1 MLWLARI
8 SNVSIVR
15 RRASLRVVPHVS
27 ICPLVRSGLPD
38 PVLDFLRFV
47 VDAEPAAFAGRRHGV
62 RTVCCCQASGAA
74 SAHRYENQRSRLKP
88 VLQQTQQ
95 VEAMRTLIIFVFI
108 LITPLIIA
116 ASGWSPDEPKAASPD
131 APSAILSKAE
141 TNREKVV
148 SGLSTLSFLVG
159 DWKGVA
165 QPKRGSNSGA
175 WSEKAHTV
183 WHFDEKIPCLLLK
196 LEPGEKSTSIFFAT
210 ASETGR
216 PIIELHQPEKPSIAL
231 EMTEPGKSPAS
242 DAAVQTDKSAPDHW
256 VFESV
261 VEPGNPR
268 LRLTVRKI
276 NDIRITLLFE
286 ESTGAEAAF
295 RRQYEI
301 GMTRAGERLAKGNTG
316 ERECIVTGGLGTI
329 SVSHGGKTYYV
340 CCEGCQ
346 QAFEAD
352 PEGTLTA
359 YRERLKQKSQ

>member
-1 MLWLARI
+1 
-8 SNVSIVR
+8 
-15 RRASLRVVPHVS
+15 
-27 ICPLVRSGLPD
+27 
-38 PVLDFLRFV
+38 
-47 VDAEPAAFAGRRHGV
+47 
-62 RTVCCCQASGAA
+62 
-74 SAHRYENQRSRLKP
+74 
-88 VLQQTQQ
+88 
-95 VEAMRTLIIFVFI
+95 MRTLIIFVFI

-116 ASGWSPDEPKAASPD
+116 APGWSPDEPKAVS
-131 APSAILSKAE
+131 PSAPALILSTAE

-148 SGLSTLSFLVG
+148 SGLSSLSFLVG

-210 ASETGR
+210 ASESGR

-231 EMTEPGKSPAS
+231 EMTEPEISPAS
-242 DAAVQTDKSAPDHW
+242 DSTAQTDKSAPDHW
-256 VFESV
+256 VFESAT
-261 VEPGNPR
+261 ESGKPR
-268 LRLTVRKI
+268 MRFTVRKI
-276 NDIRITLLFE
+276 NDIRMTLLFE
-286 ESTGAEAAF
+286 ESPGAEAAF

-316 ERECIVTGGLGTI
+316 ERECIVTGGLGTMA
-329 SVSHGGKTYYV
+329 VTHEGKTWYV
-340 CCEGCQ
+340 CCEGCK

-359 YRERLKQKSQ
+359 YRERLKAKSQ